1 MEKKE
6 IVIENPVV
14 IRGVTLV
21 PIVRVLMN
29 SGHGKGGYS
38 FFSVKQPVAV
48 IVVSPAAKRVLRVT
62 GEEISVDELIQE
74 APAIKEELGKIA

>member
-21 PIVRVLMN
+21 PIVKVLMN
-29 SGHGKGGYS
+29 SGHGKGGTS
-38 FFSVKQPVAV
+38 VFAVKQPVAV
-48 IVVSPAAKRVLRVT
+48 IVVFPSVKRAFRVT
-62 GEEISVDELIQE
+62 GEEVSIGQLVEE
-74 APAIKEELGKIA
+74 VPAIEEVLERL

>member
-6 IVIENPVV
+6 VVIDKPVV

-21 PIVRVLMN
+21 PIVKVLMN

-48 IVVSPAAKRVLRVT
+48 ILVYP
-62 GEEISVDELIQE
+62 E
-74 APAIKEELGKIA
+74 A